1 MTPQGAPQVVV
12 SDGRTAHAEVMLDA
26 PQAEAFAYVTDL
38 QNMVTWWPE
47 HTSYRRIFGD
57 GGPGSLY
64 VWTYATSL
72 NAGRDSPFNVGNVG
86 RDFPFNMG
94 RSFNVGRDSPF
105 AGLSLGIPLAGG
117 SMVLERAANHRFV
130 YFVRSVGILVRFEY
144 GFMSEG
150 PSQTR
155 MTFAMRSYL
164 LPPPIPPEQL
174 NQAFARLGQIL
185 ARGHEAG

>member
-64 VWTYATSL
+64 VWTYTASI
-72 NAGRDSPFNVGNVG
+72 
-86 RDFPFNMG
+86 
-94 RSFNVGRDSPF
+94 NVGRDSAF
-105 AGLSLGIPLAGG
+105 MGRDSAFMGRSINVPLAGG

-144 GFMSEG
+144 GFVPEA

-185 ARGHEAG
+185 ARGHGAG

>member
-1 MTPQGAPQVVV
+1 MTPHGAPQVVV

-26 PQAEAFAYVTDL
+26 PQAEAFSYVTDL
-38 QNMVTWWPE
+38 QNIVTWWPE

-64 VWTYATSL
+64 VWTYATS
-72 NAGRDSPFNVGNVG
+72 F
-86 RDFPFNMG
+86 
-94 RSFNVGRDSPF
+94 
-105 AGLSLGIPLAGG
+105 GIPLAGG

-144 GFMSEG
+144 GFVSEA
-150 PSQTR
+150 PSRTR